1 MAKTNK
7 TIITGPIIQIKG
19 NLARHNIVKKV
30 VNTFIKTEH
39 LKKGK
44 GVAFRY
50 PVEILP
56 DRQLL
61 YISRPGHKK
70 NFDFKVEVVLDHGV
84 GEGSHKE
91 IAEDLRKKRKE
102 NPRAFKVFSEVLA
115 KIYNSTEND
124 VDAILRK
131 HRSLKKSF
139 KKGGNVELLLKII
152 KWMFIMEDIFYW
164 DGEGRALLFNGLRYV
179 TLEKSEKTL
188 REFFAGS
195 KRPPPP
201 YVKKFMKKCGIEWVS
216 YRK

>member
-1 MAKTNK
+1 MAKKNK
-7 TIITGPIIQIKG
+7 IILTGPIIRIKG

-44 GVAFRY
+44 GIAFRY

-56 DRQLL
+56 DKQLL

-70 NFDFKVEVVLDHGV
+70 NFDFKVVVVINHGF
-84 GEGSHKE
+84 GEGSHRE

-102 NPRAFKVFSEVLA
+102 NPKAFKLFSEVLT

-124 VDAILRK
+124 VDAILRQ

-152 KWMFIMEDIFYW
+152 KWMFIMEDIVYW
-164 DGEGRALLFNGLRYV
+164 DNEGRSFLFNFLRYNSE
-179 TLEKSEKTL
+179 EKNERRLAEALDNISDPNGL
-188 REFFAGS
+188 
-195 KRPPPP
+195 KR
-201 YVKKFMKKCGIEWVS
+201 FMKKCGIEWAP